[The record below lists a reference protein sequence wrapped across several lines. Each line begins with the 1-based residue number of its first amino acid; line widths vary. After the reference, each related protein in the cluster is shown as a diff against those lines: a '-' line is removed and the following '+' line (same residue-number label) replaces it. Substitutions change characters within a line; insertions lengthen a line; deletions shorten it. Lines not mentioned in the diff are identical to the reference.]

1 MKGSD
6 KMKRRN
12 LLWWLS
18 AALVAGIG
26 AECGDV
32 SKSDPFPPPAK
43 TKGVDEPPEPYTV
56 TRDLPGHYV
65 IALSAWLEPQYG
77 PYRVSASAV
86 DLNTGDQT
94 NLTDDP
100 NPYDDSGKT
109 GQVVQGGKQ
118 WQHVLAYPEG
128 HRAEINIHV
137 QASKPGSTKGYIAAR
152 PVDRR
157 RAGKRTETFTGT
169 AGLSLHTIA
178 E

>member
-1 MKGSD
+1 MN
-6 KMKRRN
+6 RRRVLG
-12 LLWWLS
+12 LLAVLPLVT
-18 AALVAGIG
+18 AASK
-26 AECGDV
+26 CGEKKPEHHES
-32 SKSDPFPPPAK
+32 SKTQHAQPE
-43 TKGVDEPPEPYTV
+43 VPEPYTV

-118 WQHVLAYPEG
+118 WQHVLAYPAG
-128 HRAEINIHV
+128 HRADINIHV
-137 QASKPGSTKGYIAAR
+137 QASKPGSTKGYIATR

-157 RAGKRTETFTGT
+157 RSGKRTETFSGT